1 MLKSQQRKVFH
12 MIKQSICF
20 VSVTAAD
27 LTDSDP
33 GERSSDQG
41 CRGEGDFLEAE
52 NTEMRD
58 QIEYFLEGQ
67 KPSSLPTKE
76 WKPKPHCLQ

>member
-12 MIKQSICF
+12 MIKQLQTSRTVIQ
-20 VSVTAAD
+20 
-27 LTDSDP
+27 
-33 GERSSDQG
+33 ERDQVI
-41 CRGEGDFLEAE
+41 RDAE
-52 NTEMRD
+52 EKNTEMRD

-76 WKPKPHCLQ
+76 WKPKPHCLQVTTPSSCLLTL